1 MAQLHAYLQRQNEAL
16 RDIEQQLKL
25 LRDEWESFRK
35 QHVQPV
41 KHEYRFDLLKVEHLQ
56 GNLHIGVKPD
66 GGGTDLGQLAVNN
79 EAISLNPESRN
90 VSGSFEGVRRKVA
103 EFFKHEAADALKQM
117 EEKWSVSLDELH
129 RQFVIQDVERQIDER
144 IRHYLNVQGSADQP
158 AEQLERD
165 IFEKVK
171 ADILGTFDVYIQHLN
186 GGKKE

>member
-1 MAQLHAYLQRQNEAL
+1 MAQLHAYLQHQNEAL
-16 RDIEQQLKL
+16 RDIERQLKL

-41 KHEYRFDLLKVEHLQ
+41 KHEYRFDLLKVENLQ

-66 GGGTDLGQLAVNN
+66 GGGTDLGQLVVEN
-79 EAISLNPESRN
+79 EAVPLHSESRDQ
-90 VSGSFEGVRRKVA
+90 SESYDAVRRKIS

-117 EEKWSVSLDELH
+117 EAKWSVSLDELH
-129 RQFVIQDVERQIDER
+129 RQFVIQDVERQIDDR
-144 IRHYLNVQGSADQP
+144 IRHYLNAQGNTDKT
-158 AEQLERD
+158 AEELERE